1 MVTEN
6 LLARHLRTTPTQ
18 IVFVRSRNPIVKNM
32 KKKRVFIILGS
43 IVALFFLM
51 LVLLRAMSSGSPIG
65 QKVAVIDIAGIISKS
80 DATIKLIH
88 TYRDDPSVKAIV
100 LRIDTPG
107 GSVAP
112 VQEIFTELEKI
123 EKPIVASMGGSAA
136 SGGYYIACAADT
148 IVANPGTLTGSIG
161 VIMQFTR
168 MKGLYDKVG
177 LEHQVVKSGQF
188 KDTGSPFRELTE
200 QERAVLQATVDDV
213 YNQFVDAIFA
223 ARGNLL
229 TRAEVVELADGRI
242 FSGKQALESKLI
254 DQLGNLPD
262 AIKIAGELAGIDGK
276 PRVLRPERRTSL
288 FEQILGIKQM
298 PPFDEMFSLPGVT
311 FRYQMSLGD

>member
-1 MVTEN
+1 
-6 LLARHLRTTPTQ
+6 
-18 IVFVRSRNPIVKNM
+18 M
-32 KKKRVFIILGS
+32 KKRRVFIILGT

-51 LVLLRAMSSGSPIG
+51 LVLLRTMSGGASLGE
-65 QKVAVIDIAGIISKS
+65 KVAVIDIAGIISKS

-88 TYRDDPSVKAIV
+88 AYRDDPNVKAIV
-100 LRIDTPG
+100 LRIDSPG

-123 EKPIVASMGGSAA
+123 EKPIVASMGGTAA

-168 MKGLYDKVG
+168 MKDLYDKVG
-177 LEHQVVKSGQF
+177 LEHQTIKSGQF

-213 YNQFVDAIFA
+213 HNQFVDAIFE

-242 FSGKQALESKLI
+242 FSGKQALDSKLL

-262 AIKIAGELAGIDGK
+262 AIEIAGALAGIDGK
-276 PRVLRPERRTSL
+276 PKVLRKERKASL
-288 FEQILGIKQM
+288 FEQLLGVKQM
-298 PPFDEMFSLPGVT
+298 PLLDEMFSLPGVT
-311 FRYQMSLGD
+311 FRYQMNLGD

>member
-1 MVTEN
+1 
-6 LLARHLRTTPTQ
+6 
-18 IVFVRSRNPIVKNM
+18 M

-51 LVLLRAMSSGSPIG
+51 LVLLRTMGSGTPIG

-80 DATIKLIH
+80 DATIKRIH

-213 YNQFVDAIFA
+213 HNQFVDAIFT

-262 AIKIAGELAGIDGK
+262 AIKIAGKLAGIEGK
-276 PRVLRPERRTSL
+276 PRVFRPERRTSL
-288 FEQILGIKQM
+288 LEQLIGIKQM
-298 PPFDEMFSLPGVT
+298 PPLDEMFSLPGVT

>member
-1 MVTEN
+1 MGFKTNRHEN
-6 LLARHLRTTPTQ
+6 
-18 IVFVRSRNPIVKNM
+18 SIVKNM
-32 KKKRVFIILGS
+32 KNRRVFIILGT
-43 IVALFFLM
+43 IVGLFFLM
-51 LVLLRAMSSGSPIG
+51 LILLRSMSGGASIG
-65 QKVAVIDIAGIISKS
+65 QKVAVIDVTGIISKS

-88 TYRDDPSVKAIV
+88 AYRDDSSVKAIV
-100 LRIDTPG
+100 IRIDSPG

-112 VQEIFTELEKI
+112 VQEIYTELEKI
-123 EKPIVASMGGSAA
+123 EKPIVASMAGSAA

-148 IVANPGTLTGSIG
+148 ILANPGTLTGSIG

-177 LEHQVVKSGQF
+177 LEHQVIKSGQF
-188 KDTGSPFRELTE
+188 KDTGSPFRALTE
-200 QERAVLQATVDDV
+200 QEQAVLQATVDDV
-213 YNQFVDAIFA
+213 YNQFVDTISE

-242 FSGKQALESKLI
+242 FSGRQALDSKLI

-262 AIKIAGELAGIDGK
+262 AIKIAGELGGIEGK
-276 PRVLRPERRTSL
+276 PKVLRKERKTSL
-288 FEQILGIKQM
+288 FEQLVGIKQM

-311 FRYQMSLGD
+311 FRYQMNLGN

>member
-1 MVTEN
+1 
-6 LLARHLRTTPTQ
+6 
-18 IVFVRSRNPIVKNM
+18 M
-32 KKKRVFIILGS
+32 KKRRVFIILGS
-43 IVALFFLM
+43 IVVLFFLM
-51 LVLLRAMSSGSPIG
+51 LVLLRTMSGGTPIG

-100 LRIDTPG
+100 LRIDSPG

-200 QERAVLQATVDDV
+200 QDRAVLQATVDDV
-213 YNQFVDAIFA
+213 YNQFVDTIFK

-262 AIKIAGELAGIDGK
+262 AIKIAGGLAGIDGK

-288 FEQILGIKQM
+288 FEQLLGIKQM
-298 PPFDEMFSLPGVT
+298 PALDEMFSLPGVT

>member
-1 MVTEN
+1 M
-6 LLARHLRTTPTQ
+6 LA
-18 IVFVRSRNPIVKNM
+18 
-32 KKKRVFIILGS
+32 
-43 IVALFFLM
+43 
-51 LVLLRAMSSGSPIG
+51 LLRAMSSGTPIG
-65 QKVAVIDIAGIISKS
+65 QKVAVIDIAGIVSKS
-80 DATIKLIH
+80 DATIKRIH

-100 LRIDTPG
+100 LRIDSPG

-123 EKPIVASMGGSAA
+123 KKPIVASMGGSAA

-168 MKGLYDKVG
+168 MKGLYDKIG

-213 YNQFVDAIFA
+213 YNQFVDTISK

-242 FSGKQALESKLI
+242 FSGKQALEAKLI

-262 AIKIAGELAGIDGK
+262 AIKIAAELAGIDGK

-288 FEQILGIKQM
+288 FEQLLGIKQM
-298 PPFDEMFSLPGVT
+298 PPLDEMFSLPGVT

>member
-1 MVTEN
+1 
-6 LLARHLRTTPTQ
+6 
-18 IVFVRSRNPIVKNM
+18 M
-32 KKKRVFIILGS
+32 KKRRVFIILGS
-43 IVALFFLM
+43 IVVLFFLM
-51 LVLLRAMSSGSPIG
+51 LVLLRTMSSGTPIG
-65 QKVAVIDIAGIISKS
+65 QKVAVIDIAGIVSKS

-100 LRIDTPG
+100 LRIDSPG

-223 ARGNLL
+223 ARGSLL

-262 AIKIAGELAGIDGK
+262 AIKIAGELAGIEGK

-288 FEQILGIKQM
+288 FEQLLGIKQM
-298 PPFDEMFSLPGVT
+298 PPLDEMFSLPGVT

>member
-1 MVTEN
+1 
-6 LLARHLRTTPTQ
+6 
-18 IVFVRSRNPIVKNM
+18 M
-32 KKKRVFIILGS
+32 KKRRVLIILGT

-51 LVLLRAMSSGSPIG
+51 LVLLRTMSGGASLG

-88 TYRDDPSVKAIV
+88 AYRDDPSVKAVV
-100 LRIDTPG
+100 LRIDSPG

-112 VQEIFTELEKI
+112 VQEIFRELEKI

-177 LEHQVVKSGQF
+177 LEHQTIKSGQF

-213 YNQFVDAIFA
+213 HNQFVDAIFE

-242 FSGKQALESKLI
+242 FSGKQALDSKLL

-262 AIKIAGELAGIDGK
+262 AIKIAGELAGIEGK
-276 PRVLRPERRTSL
+276 PRVVRKERKVSL
-288 FEQILGIKQM
+288 FEQLLGVKQM
-298 PPFDEMFSLPGVT
+298 PLLDEMFSLPGAT

>member
-1 MVTEN
+1 
-6 LLARHLRTTPTQ
+6 
-18 IVFVRSRNPIVKNM
+18 M
-32 KKKRVFIILGS
+32 KKRRVFIVLGS

-51 LVLLRAMSSGSPIG
+51 LILLRSMGGGTSIG
-65 QKVAVIDIAGIISKS
+65 QKVAVIDIKGIISGS

-88 TYRDDPSVKAIV
+88 AYRDDPSVKAIV
-100 LRIDTPG
+100 IRIDSPG

-112 VQEIFTELEKI
+112 VQEVYTELEKLD
-123 EKPIVASMGGSAA
+123 KPIVASMGGSAA

-177 LEHQVVKSGQF
+177 LEHQVIKSGQF

-200 QERAVLQATVDDV
+200 QEQAVLQATVDDV
-213 YNQFVDAIFA
+213 YNQFVDTIFE

-242 FSGKQALESKLI
+242 FSGKQALDSKLL
-254 DQLGNLPD
+254 DKLGNLPD

-276 PRVLRPERRTSL
+276 PKVIRKERKASL
-288 FEQILGIKQM
+288 FEQLVGIKQI
-298 PPFDEMFSLPGVT
+298 PALDEMFSLPGVT
-311 FRYQMSLGD
+311 FRYQINLSN

>member
-1 MVTEN
+1 M
-6 LLARHLRTTPTQ
+6 LALLRT
-18 IVFVRSRNPIVKNM
+18 
-32 KKKRVFIILGS
+32 
-43 IVALFFLM
+43 
-51 LVLLRAMSSGSPIG
+51 MSSGTPIG
-65 QKVAVIDIAGIISKS
+65 QKVAVIDIAGIVSKS

-100 LRIDTPG
+100 LRIDSPG

-112 VQEIFTELEKI
+112 VQEIFTELEKLK
-123 EKPIVASMGGSAA
+123 KPIVASMGGSAA

-213 YNQFVDAIFA
+213 HNQFVDTISK
-223 ARGNLL
+223 ARGSLL
-229 TRAEVVELADGRI
+229 TRAQVIELADGRI

-288 FEQILGIKQM
+288 FEQLLGIKQM
-298 PPFDEMFSLPGVT
+298 PPLDEMFSLPGVT